1 MINTTIENTKQA
13 IVDIINNCELPP
25 AVIELIL
32 LNIAN
37 EVNQIKIKAILNEQK
52 EIGESSEN

>member
-1 MINTTIENTKQA
+1 MINTSIENTKQA
-13 IVDIINNCELPP
+13 IVDVVNNCKLPP

-32 LNIAN
+32 ESMMNDVR
-37 EVNQIKIKAILNEQK
+37 EIKIQAIIKEHK